1 MIDIHA
7 HIIPGLDDG
16 SEDMGTSI
24 IMAQMAEESGV
35 STIIATPHCNQIGR
49 FENYMSDRLMWHV
62 DELRNDIARENI
74 DINIGIGMEVYCTR
88 EVPRLLKEKK
98 LITLNNSR
106 YVLVEF
112 GFTTVAARMAE
123 LLYRIMD
130 GGYVPI
136 IAHPER
142 YPDLQDQPEIID
154 DWMNSGIGIQINKG
168 SVFGRFGRSA
178 YECSRFMLE
187 NGLVSCIA
195 SDAHG
200 IESRTTDMTAIYD
213 FVAAE
218 YSENEAD
225 IWLTENPRRVF
236 DDEPLISA
244 RDIELF

>member
-24 IMAQMAEESGV
+24 IMAQMAEECGV
-35 STIIATPHCNQIGR
+35 SAIIATPHCNQVGR
-49 FENYMSDRLMWHV
+49 FENYMSDRLRRHI
-62 DELRNDIARENI
+62 DELRNEVAKENI
-74 DINIGIGMEVYCTR
+74 DVDIGIGMEVYCTR
-88 EVPRLLKEKK
+88 EVPRLLTEKK

-106 YVLVEF
+106 YLLVEF
-112 GFTTVAARMAE
+112 GFSMSAARME
-123 LLYRIMD
+123 EMLYPIMD

-142 YPDLQDQPEIID
+142 YMAIQDLPEIID
-154 DWMNSGIGIQINKG
+154 EWMDNGIGIQINKG

-178 YECSRFMLE
+178 YECSHFMLE

-200 IESRTTDMTAIYD
+200 VERRTTDMTEIYD
-213 FVAAE
+213 FIASE

-225 IWLTENPRRVF
+225 ILLTENPRRVF
-236 DDEPLISA
+236 DDEPLVSV
-244 RDIELF
+244 RDIQLF